1 MEQPSWRCEQGR
13 VGGEGANL
21 SNFGNESIRLDAKE
35 TTRYHHAFVNKVI
48 SQGSTTNWKFSYRYT
63 YILELIIN

>member
-1 MEQPSWRCEQGR
+1 M
-13 VGGEGANL
+13 GGEGANL

-48 SQGSTTNWKFSYRYT
+48 SQGSTTN
-63 YILELIIN
+63 